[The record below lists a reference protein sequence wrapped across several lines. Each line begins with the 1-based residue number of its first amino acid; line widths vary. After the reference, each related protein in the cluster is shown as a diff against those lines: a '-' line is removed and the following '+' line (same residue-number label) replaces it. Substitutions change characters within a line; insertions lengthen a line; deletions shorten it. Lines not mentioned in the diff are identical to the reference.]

1 MTDSKAAST
10 QQASA
15 ADDSAG
21 LSTAVSKLRFMS
33 RGAELTAKQKL
44 EQEQRAI
51 RKRLEWSVPGFKDT
65 KSADVQIRQPG
76 EPLRQVVLHGR
87 RLADC
92 PFLNAIVVSRSY
104 GGFNPYVE
112 SMMTEVTKRSSKL
125 KRKRIG

>member
-1 MTDSKAAST
+1 MTDSKAASA
-10 QQASA
+10 QQPLT

-21 LSTAVSKLRFMS
+21 LSSAVSKLRFMS

-65 KSADVQIRQPG
+65 KSAEVQIRQPG
-76 EPLRQVVLHGR
+76 EPLKQVVLHGR
-87 RLADC
+87 
-92 PFLNAIVVSRSY
+92 RSY

-112 SMMTEVTKRSSKL
+112 SMMAEVTKRSSKL